1 MIQGIVIFLWLLL
14 CAVQDARQRQ
24 IANRL
29 TLGVALLALI
39 YLFWSGTTWL
49 GASATQGLVAFALAL
64 LLTLPGY
71 ALGRLGA
78 GDVKLL
84 AALGLATD
92 LPYVL
97 WSLIGSAVASVAW
110 LIVAPRLWPLM
121 AQGLRERLQ
130 YLAPGASTKLPF
142 APFLL
147 IGFGFAWFWIH

>member
-1 MIQGIVIFLWLLL
+1 VIQGVVIFLWLFL

-24 IANRL
+24 IANWL

-49 GASATQGLVAFALAL
+49 GASAAQGLVAFALAL
-64 LLTLPGY
+64 LLTVPGY

-97 WSLIGSAVASVAW
+97 WSLIGSAVASVLW
-110 LIVAPRLWPLM
+110 LILAPRLWPLM
-121 AQGLRERLQ
+121 TQRLREQLR

-147 IGFGFAWFWIH
+147 IGFGFSWFWIH

>member
-1 MIQGIVIFLWLLL
+1 MQGIVIFLWLLL

>member
-1 MIQGIVIFLWLLL
+1 MIQGVVIFLWLFL
-14 CAVQDARQRQ
+14 CAMQDARQRQ

-39 YLFWSGTTWL
+39 YLLWNSTTWL
-49 GASATQGLVAFALAL
+49 GASAAQGLGAFALAL

-84 AALGLATD
+84 AAFGLATD
-92 LPYVL
+92 SMYVL
-97 WSLIGSAVASVAW
+97 LSLIGSAVASVLW
-110 LIVAPRLWPLM
+110 LILAPRLWPLM
-121 AQGLRERLQ
+121 AQGLRERLR
-130 YLAPGASTKLPF
+130 YLAPEASTKLPF

-147 IGFGFAWFWIH
+147 MGFGFAWFWIH